1 MSEFGLPQQS
11 TKDWVAYPQWKH
23 VWASFRG
30 WGSGL
35 RVPAWLGSG
44 ESSPLDPSLHLLL
57 VSSHGGKRVR
67 ELSGVLFIRVLILF
81 QIN

>member
-11 TKDWVAYPQWKH
+11 TKDWVAYQQWKC
-23 VWASFRG
+23 VSPSFSG
-30 WGSGL
+30 WESGI

-44 ESSPLDPSLHLLL
+44 ESSLLDSSLHLLL
-57 VSSHGGKRVR
+57 VASHGGKRVR

-81 QIN
+81 SN